1 MADYIPNPNF
11 YKNQVKEQEKFKKK
25 LENASYDTGKR
36 GYTVDGKFYTQAQL
50 NAAVN
55 AVAPKIA
62 ALQQEEKTVGKYGP
76 TYSKNAKPNA
86 QGVAYQKLLDAAE
99 KIKVKDYQSSV
110 DSLEAW
116 KKVEDFLSKNNDV
129 RVVQNVDAIVN
140 NERGRSVRRAI
151 PALIKIGADA
161 HGQAVSE
168 AVSLAESYIEKGVV
182 ETTRVQTYGEPGAAN
197 AAYTNKTDIID
208 EPVLTARQAEVD
220 AIKNRQAVPSSVKNI
235 ARKKPSKT
243 QTIGVTPAVTTPKG
257 SAGQKV
263 SEPRTMGVRQFEEQS
278 MAAYNKANP
287 KKVNKPGPGG
297 VTKVG
302 ATKVINGVLNTWDG
316 SKWVPEKKKVTVD
329 WEAKFREMFPSESWM
344 LDLDRTKYA
353 DVFTLFQ
360 KSIDEEVY
368 KTAEGQARF
377 KAQLEGT
384 SFVKE
389 LASTDMVRQ
398 VKSLVGDIFDSTPMN
413 SFLTKA
419 MNMGW
424 RDTTLKQEVYKEAF
438 RKDNAGMYVNPTAIN
453 RAKASN
459 DYLSIAKIG
468 KSYFST
474 VADETIQNVLTGGMM
489 QQDVERQQRELAKT
503 KYGHLS
509 NLIEQGFTLESI
521 ADSYKTQAAKILE
534 RDPNSID
541 MSQGAYSTA
550 FDFGE
555 EGKKRMMSTNEWEM
569 KLRSDA
575 TFGWDKTQNARDEA
589 RALASSISQA
599 FGRVI

>member
-11 YKNQVKEQEKFKKK
+11 YKNQVKEQENFKKK
-25 LENASYDTGKR
+25 LEGASYDTGKR

-220 AIKNRQAVPSSVKNI
+220 AIKNRQAVPTSVKNI

-263 SEPRTMGVRQFEEQS
+263 SEPSTMGVRQFEEQS

-287 KKVNKPGPGG
+287 KKVDKTRPGPGG
-297 VTKVG
+297 GGGGGG
-302 ATKVINGVLNTWDG
+302 ATPPKV
-316 SKWVPEKKKVTVD
+316 EVD

-360 KSIDEEVY
+360 KSIDGEVY
-368 KTAEGQARF
+368 KTPEGLARF

-389 LASTDMVRQ
+389 LATTDKVRQ
-398 VKSLVGDIFDSTPMN
+398 VKAVVGDLGFGKGFN

-424 RDTTLKQEVYKEAF
+424 EGPTLKQEVYKEAF
-438 RKDNAGMYVNPTAIN
+438 RKDDSGAFVNPTAIE
-453 RAKASN
+453 RAKVSN

-474 VADETIQNVLTGGMM
+474 VADETIQNVLTGGVM

-555 EGKKRMMSTNEWEM
+555 EGKKRMMSTSEWEM

>member
-25 LENASYDTGKR
+25 LEGASYDTGKR

-50 NAAVN
+50 DAAVS

-62 ALQQEEKTVGKYGP
+62 AIKEEEKREGKYGP
-76 TYSKNAKPNA
+76 AYSKNAKPNA
-86 QGVAYQKLLDAAE
+86 QGVAYQKLLDVAE
-99 KIKVKDYQSSV
+99 NIEVKDYKSSV

-220 AIKNRQAVPSSVKNI
+220 AIKNRQAVPTSVKNI
-235 ARKKPSKT
+235 ARKEPSKT
-243 QTIGVTPAVTTPKG
+243 QSIGVTPAVTTPKG
-257 SAGQKV
+257 SAGQTV
-263 SEPRTMGVRQFEEQS
+263 TEPSTMGVRQFEEQS

-287 KKVNKPGPGG
+287 KKVNRPGG
-297 VTKVG
+297 GTGGAGGGG
-302 ATKVINGVLNTWDG
+302 ATPPKVR
-316 SKWVPEKKKVTVD
+316 VD

-353 DVFTLFQ
+353 DVFKLFQ
-360 KSIDEEVY
+360 KSIDGEVY
-368 KTAEGQARF
+368 KTPEGLARF

-398 VKSLVGDIFDSTPMN
+398 VKAVVGDLGFEPNKLN

-419 MNMGW
+419 MNLGW
-424 RDTTLKQEVYKEAF
+424 KDATLKQEVYKEAF
-438 RKDNAGMYVNPTAIN
+438 RKDDSGAFVNPTAIE
-453 RAKASN
+453 RAKVSN
-459 DYLSIAKIG
+459 DYLSVAKIG

-474 VADETIQNVLTGGMM
+474 VADDTIQNVLTGGMM
-489 QQDVERQQRELAKT
+489 QQDVERQQRELAKQ

-509 NLIEQGFTLESI
+509 NLIEQGFTMEQLSSSFKEQTSR
-521 ADSYKTQAAKILE
+521 ILE
-534 RDPNSID
+534 KDPNAID
-541 MSQGAYSTA
+541 MSQADYEQA
-550 FDFGE
+550 FNFGE
-555 EGKKRMMSTNEWEM
+555 EGKKRMMSSGEWEI
-569 KLRSDA
+569 KLRSDPRYNW
-575 TFGWDKTQNARDEA
+575 GSTQNAKDEA
-589 RALASSISQA
+589 RRLSASISQA

>member
-220 AIKNRQAVPSSVKNI
+220 AIKNRQAVPTSVKNI

-263 SEPRTMGVRQFEEQS
+263 SEPSTMGVRQFEEQS

-287 KKVNKPGPGG
+287 KKVNKTRPGPGG
-297 VTKVG
+297 GTDSGGGTPIVTTPK
-302 ATKVINGVLNTWDG
+302 
-316 SKWVPEKKKVTVD
+316 VD
-329 WEAKFREMFPSESWM
+329 WEIKFREMFPSESWM

-474 VADETIQNVLTGGMM
+474 VADETIQNVLTGGVM